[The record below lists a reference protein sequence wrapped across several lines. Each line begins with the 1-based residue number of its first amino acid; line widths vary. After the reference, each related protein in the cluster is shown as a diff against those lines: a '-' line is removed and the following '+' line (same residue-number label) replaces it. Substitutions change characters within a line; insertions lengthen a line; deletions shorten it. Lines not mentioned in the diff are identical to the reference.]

1 LNYPPPRVTGSALRC
16 DKQRGINRNI
26 LYRPKGRGI
35 KTLSAAGGLVRRRIE
50 KESQPFKN
58 GWLYTAFKNK
68 FPSSYATGPPPPII
82 LFESSV

>member
-1 LNYPPPRVTGSALRC
+1 MNYPAAPSNGIRASLRQATGYQPEYFLSPQGGSSPP
-16 DKQRGINRNI
+16 
-26 LYRPKGRGI
+26 
-35 KTLSAAGGLVRRRIE
+35 VRRRIE

-68 FPSSYATGPPPPII
+68 SPSRYATGPPPPII